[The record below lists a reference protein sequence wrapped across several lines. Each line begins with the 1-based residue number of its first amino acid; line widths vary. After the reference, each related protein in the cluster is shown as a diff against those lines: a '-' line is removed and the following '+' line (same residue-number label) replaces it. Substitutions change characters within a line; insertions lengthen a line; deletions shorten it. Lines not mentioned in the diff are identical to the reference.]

1 MNFEIRTEI
10 KNGKITRNRNLI
22 TDALA
27 SYEGKECIIKIE
39 KPKKTRTSQQNRY
52 YWGVVLVIV
61 QKCLKV
67 SGHFMTINDTHE
79 LLKLKFLKEIV
90 FIDES
95 TGEVT
100 ERIKS
105 TTELSTVQEME
116 YFGNIQDW
124 TREYFN
130 TEIPDPNEDLTLN
143 FE

>member
-1 MNFEIRTEI
+1 MNFEILTEI

-27 SYEGKECIIKIE
+27 TYEGKECIIKIE

-52 YWGVVLVIV
+52 YWGVMLPIV
-61 QKCLKV
+61 QRCLKV

>member
-39 KPKKTRTSQQNRY
+39 KPKKTRSIRQNKF
-52 YWGVVLVIV
+52 YWGIILPIV
-61 QKCLKV
+61 QNCLKV

-90 FIDES
+90 FIDEI

>member
-1 MNFEIRTEI
+1 MNFEILTEI
-10 KNGKITRNRNLI
+10 KNCKITRNRNLI

-27 SYEGKECIIKIE
+27 TYEGKECIIKIE

-52 YWGVVLVIV
+52 YWGVMLPIV
-61 QKCLKV
+61 QRCLKV

-95 TGEVT
+95 TGEVA

-105 TTELSTVQEME
+105 TTELSTDQEIE

-143 FE
+143 F